1 MNLIESQIG
10 LAVDQMAVDRTSRAR
25 TRFRWRWLFVVTVI
39 LLAAVSA
46 YAAVWYHRFYHHL
59 TPQEISHEVRHSTFQ
74 ATIRNG
80 SKVTLQIYQQ
90 SNAPEEPLV
99 FFTSGDGGWSP
110 FCADVAA
117 HIAATGKT
125 VVGFNSKDYLVS
137 FASSQR
143 PVSAGEL
150 TRDYDE
156 MLSAAKLQPGVD
168 RNARPVLAGWSLG
181 AAYSVLVATDPT
193 VGAQIDKVVAISLPV
208 YNELAWKPSDALIY
222 FTHSTPRE
230 KVFDARK
237 FVTKLDPVPIVI
249 LNATD
254 DDTSPSGES
263 QSLFDLATSPKHLY
277 MIKASGHHFEG
288 GAAEFYRDLDEGFGF
303 NHP

>member
-1 MNLIESQIG
+1 LKVSDLVESQISFT
-10 LAVDQMAVDRTSRAR
+10 VNQTSSTRK
-25 TRFRWRWLFVVTVI
+25 RFRWRWLLDIIVALFAT
-39 LLAAVSA
+39 LSA
-46 YAAVWYHRFYHHL
+46 YAVVWYHGFYHHV
-59 TPQEISHEVRHSTFQ
+59 TPQELSHEVRHSTFQ
-74 ATIRNG
+74 ASIRND

-90 SNAPEEPLV
+90 SNSQEEPLV

-143 PVSAGEL
+143 PISANEL
-150 TRDYDE
+150 ARDYDE
-156 MLSAAKLQPGVD
+156 MLRAARMQPGVD
-168 RNARPVLAGWSLG
+168 RRARLVLAGWSLG
-181 AAYSVLVATDPT
+181 AGFSVLVATDPT
-193 VGAQIDKVVAISLPV
+193 VGAQTDKVVAISLPV
-208 YNELAWKPSDALIY
+208 YNELAWKPSDSLIY
-222 FTHSTPRE
+222 ITHGTPRE

-237 FVTKLDPVPIVI
+237 FVAKLDPIPIVM
-249 LNATD
+249 LNASD

-263 QSLFDLATSPKHLY
+263 QSLFDLAPGPKHLY

-288 GAAEFYRDLDEGFGF
+288 GEAEFYRDLDEGLGV
-303 NHP
+303 NHH

>member
-1 MNLIESQIG
+1 VNLNESEISF
-10 LAVDQMAVDRTSRAR
+10 AVGQTSSAR
-25 TRFRWRWLFVVTVI
+25 MKFRWLWLFVLSVI

-46 YAAVWYHRFYHHL
+46 YAAVWYHRFYHHV
-59 TPQEISHEVRHSTFQ
+59 TPQELSHEVRHSTLQ
-74 ATIRNG
+74 ATIRQG
-80 SKVTLQIYQQ
+80 SIVTLQLYQE
-90 SNAPEEPLV
+90 SNAREQPLV

-125 VVGFNSKDYLVS
+125 VVGFDSKDYLVS

-143 PVSAGEL
+143 PIAANEL

-156 MLSAAKLQPGVD
+156 MLRAAELQPGVD
-168 RNARPVLAGWSLG
+168 RRARPILAGWSLG
-181 AAYSVLVATDPT
+181 AGYSVLVATDPT
-193 VGAQIDKVVAISLPV
+193 VGGQIDRVVAISLPV

-222 FTHSTPRE
+222 ITHGTPRE

-237 FVTKLDPVPIVI
+237 FITKLDPIPIVI

-263 QSLFDLATSPKHLY
+263 QSLFDLAPGPKHLY
-277 MIKASGHHFEG
+277 LIKASGHHFEG
-288 GAAEFYRDLDEGFGF
+288 GEAEFYRDLDEGIAFD
-303 NHP
+303 HL